1 MRRLAP
7 LLLILA
13 SCNGAAATATTTTSG
28 SDAAGSGSKACVSA
42 VAPLHA
48 CQARW
53 CDNPKG
59 VGRPCTKGGGEC
71 NLNKALGSD
80 LDLPAVIC
88 TAAYSTTDQFCT
100 LPCGS
105 DEDCGAGAVCAGDP
119 DNPKSGK
126 GCMLAACLGSA
137 STATTDAGSSD
148 ASGADAGSD

>member
-1 MRRLAP
+1 MRRLAS
-7 LLLILA
+7 LLFILA
-13 SCNGAAATATTTTSG
+13 GCQGTAATVSTHDATDTADTG
-28 SDAAGSGSKACVSA
+28 SVAGKACVSA

-88 TAAYSTTDQFCT
+88 TAAYSTEDQFCT
-100 LPCGS
+100 RPCGS
-105 DEDCGAGAVCAGDP
+105 DDDCGAGAVCAGDP

-126 GCMLAACLGSA
+126 GCMLAACLSGS
-137 STATTDAGSSD
+137 STAT
-148 ASGADAGSD
+148 ADAGSTDATAD